1 RLLPLGASGSDAR
14 PFAERLPGRG
24 RGAYR
29 NRHISTRLEGRVVRE
44 AMEVPTKVGSR
55 RDSSRVPEER
65 VWSTQRGGSDLS
77 MLGTARQGAGGGADR
92 RGGWGGGL
100 ETGGGGALVWG
111 SPAGASGE
119 GGGGGLGL
127 SFACWAPPSF
137 VCSSPRRSTWR
148 ASSCWSSRVGSS
160 PRRG

>member
-1 RLLPLGASGSDAR
+1 QPRPHVGLGGPAARGGVCPGGPRSPPRLLPLGASGSDAR

-44 AMEVPTKVGSR
+44 AMEVPTKVASR

-77 MLGTARQGAGGGADR
+77 MLRTACQRQW
-92 RGGWGGGL
+92 RGGIL
-100 ETGGGGALVWG
+100 AFLLVLLPTLGWVFL
-111 SPAGASGE
+111 SPP
-119 GGGGGLGL
+119 L
-127 SFACWAPPSF
+127 S
-137 VCSSPRRSTWR
+137 
-148 ASSCWSSRVGSS
+148 
-160 PRRG
+160 